1 MFFKSTIENGLS
13 FEGVSKNKTLHKHF
27 TDITKNI
34 DIYVYIYIYMCLSVM
49 VCVVCPK
56 SGKKN
61 NKQTE
66 GEIKNLDRTNTL
78 QRLAGGTSAGHHHHQ
93 HVANRLQEG
102 PSSLQQKSGSLVASM
117 GGSSGQGWVGGA

>member
-1 MFFKSTIENGLS
+1 M
-13 FEGVSKNKTLHKHF
+13 
-27 TDITKNI
+27 
-34 DIYVYIYIYMCLSVM
+34 SVM
-49 VCVVCPK
+49 TCVCQK

-78 QRLAGGTSAGHHHHQ
+78 QQTGGTTLVASAGQ
-93 HVANRLQEG
+93 HFVNKLQVG
-102 PSSLQQKSGSLVASM
+102 PTASSQKSGSLVASG